1 MSALIKLFRLL
12 YPFLHEFGIK
22 EVNIKAFIIQN
33 KTLSYLM
40 MICILLFIML
50 MYAVEQAHL
59 RMLYRNVLIEEQIVL
74 QADIKTCTTKVE
86 QLELICVGSEST
98 PIYSESSNQSIEDS
112 LNELTGQ
119 KP

>member
-12 YPFLHEFGIK
+12 YPFIHEFRIK

-40 MICILLFIML
+40 MICILLFVML
-50 MYAVEQAHL
+50 LYALEQAHL
-59 RMLYRNVLIEEQIVL
+59 RMLYRVVLVEEKTVL
-74 QADIKTCTTKVE
+74 VQELQTSKTRID
-86 QLELICVGSEST
+86 QLEILCAEGNSVAGGN
-98 PIYSESSNQSIEDS
+98 NQSIEES
-112 LNELTGQ
+112 LNELTGT